1 MPNFGTMS
9 MGKLTTCDA
18 RLQKALLTAIKFVD
32 FTVTCGHR
40 TETDQNAAFTSGTS
54 KLKWPNSKH
63 NSFPSKAVDIAPC
76 VGGKIDWKDADRF
89 KNVGFFILGI
99 LAAQGVEA
107 RLGGDWDRDFSTTDE
122 KFVDLPHIEVLA

>member
-1 MPNFGTMS
+1 MPNFSPASMS
-9 MGKLTTCDA
+9 KLLTCDT
-18 RLQKALLTAIKFVD
+18 RLQKALSLAIKSVD

-40 TETDQNAAFTSGTS
+40 TETDQNAAFASGVS
-54 KLKWPNSKH
+54 KLKWPDSKH
-63 NSFPSKAVDIAPC
+63 NSYPSLAVDIAPC

-122 KFVDLPHIEVLA
+122 KFVDLPHIEIVK

>member
-9 MGKLTTCDA
+9 MDKLTTCDV

-40 TETDQNAAFTSGTS
+40 TETDQNAAFASGAS

-63 NSFPSKAVDIAPC
+63 NTFPSLAVDIAPC

-99 LAAQGVEA
+99 LAAQGTEA

-122 KFVDLPHIEVLA
+122 KFVDLPHIEILA